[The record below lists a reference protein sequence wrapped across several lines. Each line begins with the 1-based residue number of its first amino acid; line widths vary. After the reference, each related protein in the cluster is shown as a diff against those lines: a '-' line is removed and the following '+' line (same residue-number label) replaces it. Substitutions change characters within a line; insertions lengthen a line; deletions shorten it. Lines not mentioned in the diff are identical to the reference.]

1 MNITQKF
8 NRLNG
13 KYNRVDIEKLLT
25 EAMQQHQTEVVK
37 RLQFILS
44 QYPNAEF
51 FTIEVD
57 EPAIEGIEKN
67 MLGCFVCDDI
77 NEGEQESLGKSVSA
91 NDIYDTVTELILNT
105 IKQVGHLPWQ
115 KEWTGSSANA
125 AKNYV
130 TKKAY
135 TGINYL
141 VLNFDIKLD
150 DKGNPYLVP
159 IKFKQPYYLTFK
171 QIEDAGAKLRKGAH
185 SRQAFYYTTLLCFK
199 KGDLAIRTTDKEK
212 FAEFLKENN
221 ISKSDQE
228 EFGFF
233 IPIPKYYRVFRADDC
248 TGLKF
253 GKTPERKK
261 IEPIDAAQAVIDCYP
276 EPPKFTFNG
285 DQAVYYPKLDT
296 VNMPEIALFD
306 KPASYYSTFFHEI
319 VHSTGHSKRLDRGND
334 SRTRDGGRKDKSDYA
349 FEELIAEL
357 GAVYLSAE
365 AGILFSTRENSAK
378 YLASWNKRLVE
389 LLNKDNKAIF
399 KAAAAAQKAAD
410 YILNKD
416 TEGVPAFYSSKFIEN
431 NIVGYMLIDSISGEL
446 VASKK
451 TLPELE
457 KVYYDLDLKKIGTK
471 INTVFVYQVL
481 LDRHGKNVQ
490 GDRIFVGWKKPTTK
504 KTPAVQSK
512 KTKKN
517 DLSALNSP
525 DIVIED
531 VPVTEII
538 VYEPVVCEPVASIA
552 PVVTTIPAAKTT
564 PAETI
569 PPPTVSDIPEIPVYE
584 PEVIQNND
592 LMNTEFDSLQMD
604 DGWEEFMQE
613 PAANLKVAFYGFPK
627 NGKTSGALQF
637 AEYLTKFGNVLYNF
651 VDQGF
656 NKNTQD
662 LWKNSGLAYNSK
674 AEPSKI
680 STLDELE
687 AKIKT
692 GKYQYIFIDMIN
704 NYIFREKI
712 KPHEFEDRFIKRY
725 PNVSFILIFEVVK
738 NGNFRGDEAWMH
750 VVDSIV
756 TVSNFLMENRGR
768 YGSGYKVIW
777 EEGFKKFAP
786 KKYEELF
793 GNAISDCEV
802 TETINI

>member
-13 KYNRVDIEKLLT
+13 KYNRVELEDLLA

-37 RLQFILS
+37 RLQFILN
-44 QYPNAEF
+44 QHPEAEF

-77 NEGEQESLGKSVSA
+77 NEVEQESLGKSVSP
-91 NDIYDTVTELILNT
+91 NDIYETVTELILNT

-115 KEWTGSSANA
+115 KEWTGSSAGA

-159 IKFKQPYYLTFK
+159 IKFKHPYYLTFK
-171 QIEDAGAKLRKGAH
+171 QIEDSGAKLRKGAR

-199 KGDLAIRTTDKEK
+199 KGDLSIKTTDKEK

-228 EFGFF
+228 EFAFYV
-233 IPIPKYYRVFRADDC
+233 PIPKYYRVFRADDC

-253 GKTPERKK
+253 GKTPEPKK
-261 IEPIDAAQAVIDCYP
+261 IEPIDAAQAIIDCYP

-378 YLASWNKRLVE
+378 YLASWNKRLIT
-389 LLNKDNKAIF
+389 LLESDNKAIF

-410 YILNKD
+410 YILDKD
-416 TEGVPAFYSSKFIEN
+416 TEGVPAFYASKKIES
-431 NIVGYMLIDSISGEL
+431 NIVGFMLIDSISGEL

-457 KVYYDLDLKKIGTK
+457 KAYYDLDFTKIGAKTDT
-471 INTVFVYQVL
+471 IFVYQVVL
-481 LDRHGKNVQ
+481 NNQGKNVQ
-490 GDRIFVGWKKPTTK
+490 GDRIFVGWKKPVSKK
-504 KTPAVQSK
+504 KTSAVQSK
-512 KTKKN
+512 KTRKKI
-517 DLSALNSP
+517 DSSALNSP
-525 DIVIED
+525 DIIAE

-538 VYEPVVCEPVASIA
+538 VYEPIVCEPA
-552 PVVTTIPAAKTT
+552 PTSQVITTIPGTKNI

-569 PPPTVSDIPEIPVYE
+569 PPPVLSVVPEIPVYE
-584 PEVIQNND
+584 PETIQKND
-592 LMNTEFDSLQMD
+592 LMEMVFDSLQMD
-604 DGWEEFMQE
+604 DGWEEFMQN
-613 PAANLKVAFYGFPK
+613 PAANLKVAFYGGPK

-637 AEYLTKFGNVLYNF
+637 ANYLTKFGSVLYNF
-651 VDQGF
+651 ADQGF

-662 LWKNSGLAYNSK
+662 LWKESGLAYNSK
-674 AEPSKI
+674 ATPTKVN
-680 STLDELE
+680 TLDELE
-687 AKIKT
+687 AEIKT
-692 GKYQYIFIDMIN
+692 GKYRFIFIDMIN
-704 NYIFREKI
+704 DYIFREKI
-712 KPHEFEDRFIKRY
+712 TPHEFKDRFINGY
-725 PNVSFILIFEVVK
+725 PDISFILIFEVTK
-738 NGNFRGDEAWMH
+738 NGNFKGDQAWTH
-750 VVDSIV
+750 IVDAIV

-768 YGSGYKVIW
+768 YGTGHYVVW
-777 EEGFKKFAP
+777 EKGLKDFNP

-793 GNAISDCEV
+793 GNAEIECKV
-802 TETINI
+802 TEII